1 MSERGETA
9 VSRPR
14 KPTDWSKRLQAAKRP
29 HIVTLASDFAGVK
42 AGSTMLIS
50 SPAEI
55 SGYLA
60 KIPRGERRTIA
71 RMRSDMARRAS
82 ADAMCP
88 VTTAIYLRIVA
99 EVALADLGAG
109 IDRVGAVALVAGDK
123 NIDQKNHCHEDE
135 PPKHQKF
142 QFFLIHISLL
152 SGAIRFFYTK
162 RRLVQ

>member
-1 MSERGETA
+1 MSERGKTA

-14 KPTDWSKRLQAAKRP
+14 KPTDWSKRFQAAKRP

-50 SPAEI
+50 SPADIAE
-55 SGYLA
+55 YLA

-82 ADAMCP
+82 VDAMCP

-109 IDRVGAVALVAGDK
+109 KDLAEVPPFWRLVGAGDK
-123 NIDQKNHCHEDE
+123 LAKKLSCGTDGLAHLIALDAAPVAPDQGLE
-135 PPKHQKF
+135 P
-142 QFFLIHISLL
+142 
-152 SGAIRFFYTK
+152 A
-162 RRLVQ
+162 